1 MRLSTKGRYA
11 VMAMFDLA
19 LHEHDNPVPLSEIST
34 SQTISLSYL
43 EQLFA
48 KLRKSGLVVGV
59 RGVGG
64 GYRLGREADQITIA
78 QILRAVDEKVDI
90 SNEEGSRDDPAHS
103 LWVSFSEKLY
113 DYLSSRTLHDCIS
126 TPFTL
131 DVVERQDAE
140 FSRGPSRRRDAA

>member
-19 LHEHDNPVPLSEIST
+19 LHEQESPVPLSEIST

-48 KLRKSGLVVGV
+48 KLRKSGLVIGV

-64 GYRLGREADQITIA
+64 GYRLGRPAGEITIA
-78 QILRAVDEKVDI
+78 EILRAVDEKVDVSREAG
-90 SNEEGSRDDPAHS
+90 SNDPARA
-103 LWVSFSEKLY
+103 LWVNFSNKLY
-113 DYLSSRTLHDCIS
+113 DYLSSRTLGDCIS
-126 TPFTL
+126 TEFTL
-131 DVVERQDAE
+131 GVVKRQNSE
-140 FSRGPSRRRDAA
+140 FARGPSRRRNAA

>member
-19 LHEHDNPVPLSEIST
+19 LHEQESPVPLSEIST

-48 KLRKSGLVVGV
+48 KLRKSGLVIGV

-64 GYRLGREADQITIA
+64 GYRLGRPANDITIA
-78 QILRAVDEKVDI
+78 EILRAVDEKVDV
-90 SNEEGSRDDPAHS
+90 SREDGSKDPARA
-103 LWVSFSEKLY
+103 LWLDFSESLY
-113 DYLSSRTLHDCIS
+113 EYLSSRSLGDCIS

-131 DVVERQDAE
+131 GVVERQDAE
-140 FSRGPSRRRDAA
+140 FARGPSRRKSAA